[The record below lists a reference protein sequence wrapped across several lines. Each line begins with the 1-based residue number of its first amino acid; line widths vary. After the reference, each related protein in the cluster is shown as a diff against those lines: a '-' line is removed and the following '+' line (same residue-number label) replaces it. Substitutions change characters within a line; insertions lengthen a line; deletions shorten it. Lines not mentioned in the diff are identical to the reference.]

1 MKLLKFSA
9 DWCQPCK
16 ALAAT
21 IEGIDLPVPLEEMNI
36 DEYQVLARTYGVR
49 GVPTVIL
56 VDATGKAM
64 KRFSGAK
71 SKGEIEAW
79 LGDVY
84 E

>member
-9 DWCQPCK
+9 EWCRPCA
-16 ALAAT
+16 ALT
-21 IEGIDLPVPLEEMNI
+21 KTLEGVELPVPLETMDI
-36 DEYQVLARTYGVR
+36 DEHQVLARTYGVR

-56 VDATGKAM
+56 VNATGKAI
-64 KRFSGAK
+64 KRFSGLK